1 MPETIFAIGFSRW
14 KRAPL
19 RALLADSHVQFV
31 DDANS
36 LAAGA
41 TVAVWGLS
49 TPAPDRSDLVF
60 LHVEDGFLRS
70 VGLGAELT
78 RPVSW
83 VVDRRG
89 LYYDATRPS
98 DLEALLQTTCFGPA
112 ELARAAAMREAVVNA
127 GLTKYNAERGQWRRP
142 AGAKKVLL
150 VPGQVESDAS
160 LRHGCPG
167 PRTNYALVSA
177 VRDAAPEA
185 FIVYK
190 PHPDVRAGLRAPG
203 VDEGRIAARVDAVV
217 NDVDMHQLLNEVDEV
232 HVLTS
237 LTGFEALLRQKP
249 VTCHGQPFY
258 AGWGLTRDLFPL
270 SRRTRGLSLDELVA
284 GALLQYPAY
293 FDRDWHRVSP
303 ESALSLLRERR
314 DLVQGRPDAW
324 WRPLW
329 RQLLR
334 RILGVR

>member
-1 MPETIFAIGFSRW
+1 MPETILAIGFSRW

-19 RALLADSHVQFV
+19 RALLAGSHVRFV
-31 DDANS
+31 DDSNS
-36 LAAGA
+36 LPAGT

-49 TPAPDRSDLVF
+49 APARSDLVF
-60 LHVEDGFLRS
+60 LRVEDGFLRS

-78 RPVSW
+78 RPLSW
-83 VVDRRG
+83 VADRRG

-98 DLEALLQTTCFGPA
+98 DLEVLLQTTRFAPA
-112 ELARAAAMREAVVNA
+112 ELARAAAFRQAVVTA
-127 GLTKYNAERGQWRRP
+127 GLTKYNAERGHWRRP

-167 PRTNYALVSA
+167 PRTNYALISA
-177 VRDAAPEA
+177 VRDAAPNA

-203 VDEGRIAARVDAVV
+203 VDEDRIAARVDAVV
-217 NDVDMHQLLNEVDEV
+217 DDVDMHQLLNEVDEV

-237 LTGFEALLRQKP
+237 LTGFEALLRHKP

-258 AGWGLTRDLFPL
+258 AGWGLTCDVFPL
-270 SRRTRGLSLDELVA
+270 ARRTRRLSLDELVA
-284 GALLQYPAY
+284 GALLQYPGY
-293 FDRDWHRVSP
+293 FDRHGHRVSP
-303 ESALSLLRERR
+303 ESALRMLQQRR
-314 DLVQGRPDAW
+314 DRVHRRPDAW

-329 RQLLR
+329 RHLLR
-334 RILGVR
+334 WIVGVK